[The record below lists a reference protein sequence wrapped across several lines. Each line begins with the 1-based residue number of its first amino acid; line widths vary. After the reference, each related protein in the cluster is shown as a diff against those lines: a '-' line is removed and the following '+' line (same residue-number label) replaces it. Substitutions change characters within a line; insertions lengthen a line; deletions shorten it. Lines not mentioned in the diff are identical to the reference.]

1 MKKLMVFL
9 LALAMV
15 FPLCACG
22 RNPYAKYEKLFQM
35 LENGN
40 FDGAIS
46 VIEQMKDNPDAGQSS
61 GNKPSGM
68 PTDEEMK
75 RIMQYNSICD
85 FLQGGEENMGYGVYV
100 QETDRTLY
108 DQDAL
113 RFCYETLN
121 ELEAVDKWIGTAH
134 AYQGGLSR
142 QELLAGFTMVK
153 DVLLTIESTG
163 KDQMG
168 NTFKNEPGSWDY
180 YENGLIR
187 RREDNHPIRHLY
199 ADSYYEW
206 IYDENGRLL
215 KKEYRSG
222 DVLNSL
228 ITYFYDAEG
237 KITKE
242 VFKSNSGETEYLYT
256 YDEKGQ
262 LAKIVWDGLYMEDT
276 YIQYTYDDAGRL
288 LQEYKCFD
296 LGEYSAMDY
305 IYDAQGK
312 LVSATYSSN
321 GYGKWTEDQYEYTCD
336 EKGRVLTCKI
346 TFGETKNDAG
356 EVIGKPEAVYV
367 IHTYVYGN
375 YYFYDFAK

>member
-15 FPLCACG
+15 FLLCACG
-22 RNPYAKYEKLFQM
+22 SNPYAKYEKLFQM

-61 GNKPSGM
+61 GNKPSGT

-75 RIMQYNSICD
+75 LIMQYNSICS
-85 FLQGGEENMGYGVYV
+85 FLQGGEENMGFGVYV
-100 QETDRTLY
+100 QEADRTVCG
-108 DQDAL
+108 QEAL

-121 ELEAVDKWIGTAH
+121 ELEAVDKWIGTVH

-168 NTFKNEPGSWDY
+168 NTFKNEQGSWDY

-199 ADSYYEW
+199 EGGYYEW

-222 DVLNSL
+222 DRLDSL
-228 ITYFYDAEG
+228 MTYFYDAEG

-262 LAKIVWDGLYMEDT
+262 LAKIAWDDY
-276 YIQYTYDDAGRL
+276 YIAYAYDDAGNL
-288 LQEYKCFD
+288 IQEKSNRGRTESMNYT
-296 LGEYSAMDY
+296 
-305 IYDAQGK
+305 YDAQGK
-312 LVSATYSSN
+312 LVSAAYTSD
-321 GYGKWTEDQYEYTCD
+321 GYGEWTEDQYEYTCD
-336 EKGRVLTCKI
+336 EEGRVLTCKI